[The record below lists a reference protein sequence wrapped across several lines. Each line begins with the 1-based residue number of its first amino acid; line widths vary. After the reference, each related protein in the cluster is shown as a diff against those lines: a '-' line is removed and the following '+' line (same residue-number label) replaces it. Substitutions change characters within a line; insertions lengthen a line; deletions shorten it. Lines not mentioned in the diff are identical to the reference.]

1 MPELYSDDNGNRV
14 IIRHRGP
21 AGKGIPAGGAAG
33 QILAKS
39 TSGDFATQWV
49 AAPGGTDGVT
59 TVGLPLDGK
68 IATFL
73 GTTGR
78 VIEDSGVSLAQL
90 ATVANLA
97 LKQDASATAGL
108 SEVNFTPALKTKLDG
123 LSNKFRGTY
132 YNEASLATISLPQ
145 AGDYC
150 VVEVTVALSKLFVW
164 NGVNSRWDVIGSFT
178 GTALAALLFKAG
190 DVWTQE
196 TSRIFTT
203 AEKDLIVAHEALITS
218 LGLTGVGSGKAY
230 GSLSYYNKDSPLTIP
245 TSQATT
251 DGINDMVPISAAN
264 LVLGA
269 VANFDSSAPGNLRHT
284 ANTTK
289 MFNVAASISAYNAV
303 GGVQFVFA
311 LAKNGNVIPQTRQ
324 LVTGGTSAS
333 NVSLTG
339 NISLEL
345 NAHVSVFVGTY
356 VAGYSPT
363 IQSISLTVAEA

>member
-59 TVGLPLDGK
+59 TVDSPVAGRLPV
-68 IATFL
+68 FS

-90 ATVANLA
+90 ATVVNLDK
-97 LKQDASATAGL
+97 KQDASATAGL

-150 VVEVTVALSKLFVW
+150 VVEVTVAFSKLFVW
-164 NGVNSRWDVIGSFT
+164 NGVNSRWDAIGSFT

-230 GSLSYYNKDSPLTIP
+230 GSLSFYGQAAPVTLP
-245 TSQATT
+245 TSTNT
-251 DGINDMVPISAAN
+251 DGLSNMIPINMAMP
-264 LVLGA
+264 LGA
-269 VANFDSSAPGNLRHT
+269 VANFDGGTAGGMLRHT
-284 ANTTK
+284 ASTAK
-289 MFNVAASISAYNAV
+289 MFSATASITCSNTN
-303 GGVQFVFA
+303 GTVQFVFA
-311 LAKNGNVIPQTRQ
+311 FAKNGSVLPDTRQ
-324 LVTGGTSAS
+324 LITAGTSTQNVTLTG
-333 NVSLTG
+333 NVSLEQNSNLT
-339 NISLEL
+339 I
-345 NAHVSVFVGTY
+345 VVGTY
-356 VAGYSPT
+356 VTGYPPT
-363 IQSISLTVAEA
+363 IHSLALTVAEA